1 MGFLYRL
8 LDLHADSKDRIIMPE
23 TKLLDFLNRKKI
35 SNENSVGKSILS
47 FDSILLLIA
56 KDRKRLRNQEKG
68 IDPILGVDPE
78 QAMSLLESEQ

>member
-35 SNENSVGKSILS
+35 SNENSVGNSIVS